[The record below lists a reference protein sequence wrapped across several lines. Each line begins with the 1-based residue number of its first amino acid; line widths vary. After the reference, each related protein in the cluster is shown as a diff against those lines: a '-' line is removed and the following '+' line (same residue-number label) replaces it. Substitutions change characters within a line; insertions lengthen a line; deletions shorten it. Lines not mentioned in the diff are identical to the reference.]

1 VNVNLNLSYNLD
13 LDDTATFSSS
23 MLLAEFTNKEAHINN
38 KFPSY
43 QQQVLNGYAAINIAS
58 DLL

>member
-1 VNVNLNLSYNLD
+1 
-13 LDDTATFSSS
+13 